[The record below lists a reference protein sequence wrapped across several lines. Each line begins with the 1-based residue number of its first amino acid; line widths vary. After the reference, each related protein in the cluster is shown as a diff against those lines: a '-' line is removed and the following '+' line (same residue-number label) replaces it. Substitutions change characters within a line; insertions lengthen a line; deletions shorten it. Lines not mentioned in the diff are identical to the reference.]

1 MWIQSL
7 EIAQPIEDGV
17 IYFEVSPEQKEYMEK
32 HMWDVDEQFEW
43 RYDAVVDSIEF
54 EPFWNGV
61 EDCFTCEVHYSEIED
76 EED

>member
-17 IYFEVSPEQKEYMEK
+17 IYFEVSPEQKEYMESHK
-32 HMWDVDEQFEW
+32 WNVDEQFEW
-43 RYDAVVDSIEF
+43 RFNAVVDSIEF
-54 EPFWNGV
+54 EKDFNGNEV
-61 EDCFTCEVHYSEIED
+61 CFTCEVHYTEIED